1 MTDSN
6 ADLTS
11 DTDPARDPVTGA
23 DDEEL
28 AGLVEETVNS
38 FLKAVRARQTYVA
51 GNPLIERFHGELCE
65 RLSFVWDELPHLSL
79 TVDEGRLLWR
89 EREVYS
95 KPLGPDNFAFR
106 FFKDGIRQLA
116 LLPGVEE
123 GELAE
128 FMDILA
134 QSRQAH
140 DDDLLA
146 TLWHRD
152 FKAVRMD
159 YIDLSED
166 ETADAELPQPDRGAG
181 AGESL
186 EDMSEIEAVLE
197 SGAVTEE
204 DTAEF
209 ADIALGEPDLLYL
222 KREME
227 AEWARPVVHDVT
239 LALLDQFEMR
249 DQERRRQVVD
259 ILREFLPL
267 LLVERD
273 FGNVALIVNEL
284 QLLANKTG
292 EDETQELVTSLLRD
306 MSEAMAEMV
315 SEADVAGE
323 TPAAE
328 ELAALVGALQAE
340 AIPTLVRAIPAV
352 PNRRTRD
359 RLAEALDRLV
369 GSNPGYVVDLLA
381 AEDPMLAAEAARI
394 VGRLGLREAEPDL
407 IELSRRPEE
416 VTRQAAIEALAILG
430 SAVGAEALAE
440 ALADPGRDIRVAAV
454 NAIVAVRPEGAASML
469 VSILSGSGMKDRD
482 QGEQMAFMR
491 AYASIA
497 GEEAVPVLAKL
508 LNGRKWWGGRRLPTQ
523 RACAARALAVVG
535 TPTARTALAKAS
547 GDRAAAVKSAV
558 RVALRAID
566 SDSDERLKVAVALD
580 ELEGNEVEDPV
591 ELDMNVEIDEIDD
604 SEEDEREGGSS

>member
-1 MTDSN
+1 MTDQTPDIDPSHDPEDN
-6 ADLTS
+6 AT
-11 DTDPARDPVTGA
+11 
-23 DDEEL
+23 DDEL
-28 AGLVEETVNS
+28 AALVEETVNAL
-38 FLKAVRARQTYVA
+38 LKAARARQTYVL
-51 GNPLIERFHGELCE
+51 GNPLIEKFQAELCDK
-65 RLSFVWDELPHLSL
+65 LVSVWDSLPHLAL
-79 TVDEGRLLWR
+79 TFDEGRLLWR
-89 EREVYS
+89 DREVYS
-95 KPLGPDNFAFR
+95 KPMGPDNFAFR

-128 FMDILA
+128 FIELLA
-134 QSRQAH
+134 QSRPAH

-152 FKAVRMD
+152 FKAIRMEYVD
-159 YIDLSED
+159 ASE
-166 ETADAELPQPDRGAG
+166 EDATEVPAPNRNAG

-186 EDMSEIEAVLE
+186 EDMTEIEAVLE

-204 DTAEF
+204 ESAEF
-209 ADIALGEPDLLYL
+209 SDITLAEPDLLYL

-227 AEWARPVVHDVT
+227 AEWARPLVHDVT

-259 ILREFLPL
+259 ILRKMLPH

-292 EDETQELVTSLLRD
+292 ENETQELVTSLLRD

-315 SEADVAGE
+315 STVDTEEASP
-323 TPAAE
+323 PADD
-328 ELAALVGALQAE
+328 LAALVGALQAE

-352 PNRRTRD
+352 PNRQTRD

-369 GSNPGYVVDLLA
+369 GANPGYLVDLLS

-394 VGRLGLREAEPDL
+394 VGRIGLSEAEPDL
-407 IELSRRPEE
+407 VELSKRPED

-430 SAVGAEALAE
+430 SAVGAEALAA
-440 ALADPGRDIRVAAV
+440 ALSDPGKDIRMAAV
-454 NAIVAVRPEGAASML
+454 KAIEVVRPEGAAVL
-469 VSILSGSGMKDRD
+469 VAGIVDRSDMSERD

-491 AYASIA
+491 AYARIA
-497 GEEAVPVLAKL
+497 GDEAVPLLAKL
-508 LNGRKWWGGRRLPTQ
+508 LNGRKWWGGRRSPAT
-523 RACAARALAVVG
+523 RTCAARALGVVG
-535 TPTARTALAKAS
+535 SPAAQAALQKAAA
-547 GDRAAAVKSAV
+547 DRAAPVKSAV
-558 RVALRAID
+558 RVALKAID
-566 SDSDERLKVAVALD
+566 SDSDERLAVGEIPDESENDQVA
-580 ELEGNEVEDPV
+580 DPL
-591 ELDMNVEIDEIDD
+591 ELDMNIDLDD
-604 SEEDEREGGSS
+604 QGEKGGSS

>member
-1 MTDSN
+1 LTDSN

-11 DTDPARDPVTGA
+11 DTDPAREPVTGA
-23 DDEEL
+23 NDEEL

-38 FLKAVRARQTYVA
+38 LLKAVRARQTYVP

-65 RLSFVWDELPHLSL
+65 RLGSVWDELPHLAL
-79 TVDEGRLLWR
+79 TMDEGRLLWR

-134 QSRQAH
+134 RSRQAH

-159 YIDLSED
+159 YVDVSED
-166 ETADAELPQPDRGAG
+166 EGGELPKPDRGAG
-181 AGESL
+181 SGETL
-186 EDMSEIEAVLE
+186 EDMSEIESVLE
-197 SGAVTEE
+197 SGLVTDE
-204 DTAEF
+204 DL
-209 ADIALGEPDLLYL
+209 ADLTDVALGEPDLLYL

-227 AEWARPVVHDVT
+227 AEWARPIVHDVT

-259 ILREFLPL
+259 ILRELLPR
-267 LLVERD
+267 LLVARD

-292 EDETQELVTSLLRD
+292 ENETQDLVTSLLRD
-306 MSEAMAEMV
+306 MSESMAEMV
-315 SEADVAGE
+315 SEADVEGE
-323 TPAAE
+323 SPAAE

-352 PNRRTRD
+352 PHRQTRD

-369 GSNPGYVVDLLA
+369 GSNPGYVVDLLS

-394 VGRLGLREAEPDL
+394 VGRLGLTEAGPDL
-407 IELSRRPEE
+407 VELSRRQED

-430 SAVGAEALAE
+430 SEVGAEALSE
-440 ALADPGRDIRVAAV
+440 ALSDPGKDIRMVAV
-454 NAIVAVRPEGAASML
+454 NAIATVRPVGAATML
-469 VSILSGSGMKDRD
+469 SDIISGSGLKERD

-491 AYASIA
+491 AYARIA
-497 GEEAVPVLAKL
+497 EEEAIPVLAKL

-523 RACAARALAVVG
+523 RACAARALAVIG
-535 TPTARTALAKAS
+535 TPAARAALEKAS
-547 GDRAAAVKSAV
+547 ADRAAAVKSAV
-558 RVALRAID
+558 RVALRALD
-566 SDSDERLKVAVALD
+566 ADSDERLRAAIVTD
-580 ELEGNEVEDPV
+580 EVEGSAIEDPV
-591 ELDMNVEIDEIDD
+591 ELDMKIEIDEDD
-604 SEEDEREGGSS
+604 REERPS

>member
-1 MTDSN
+1 MTDP
-6 ADLTS
+6 TP
-11 DTDPARDPVTGA
+11 DTDPAREKNTAA
-23 DDEEL
+23 DDDLSGL
-28 AGLVEETVNS
+28 AEETVNAL
-38 FLKAVRARQTYVA
+38 LKAVRARQTYA
-51 GNPLIERFHGELCE
+51 PGNPLIERFHTELCE
-65 RLSFVWDELPHLSL
+65 KLGTVWAEIPHLSL

-89 EREVYS
+89 DRDVYS

-123 GELAE
+123 GELTE
-128 FMDILA
+128 FIELLA
-134 QSRQAH
+134 RSRQAH
-140 DDDLLA
+140 DDDLVA

-159 YIDLSED
+159 YV
-166 ETADAELPQPDRGAG
+166 DAAEEEAAEVPRPDRNAG
-181 AGESL
+181 AGDSL
-186 EDMSEIEAVLE
+186 QDMAEIEAVLE
-197 SGAVTEE
+197 SGSVTEE

-259 ILREFLPL
+259 ILRELLPR
-267 LLVERD
+267 LLVALD

-292 EDETQELVTSLLRD
+292 ENETQELVTSLLRD

-315 SEADVAGE
+315 SVVDAEGASPGD
-323 TPAAE
+323 E

-352 PNRRTRD
+352 PNRHTRD
-359 RLAEALDRLV
+359 RLTEALDRLV
-369 GSNPGYVVDLLA
+369 GSNPGYIVDLLS

-394 VGRLGLREAEPDL
+394 VARLGLKEAEPDL
-407 IELSRRPEE
+407 VELSRRPED
-416 VTRQAAIEALAILG
+416 VTRQAAIEALAVLG
-430 SAVGAEALAE
+430 SAVGAEALAT
-440 ALADPGRDIRVAAV
+440 ALSDPGKDIRMAAV
-454 NAIVAVRPEGAASML
+454 NAITAVRPEGATSLLGDMIAGSDL
-469 VSILSGSGMKDRD
+469 VDRD

-491 AYASIA
+491 AYATIA
-497 GEEAVPVLAKL
+497 QDKAVPVLAKL
-508 LNGRKWWGGRRLPTQ
+508 LNGRKWWGGRRPPSL
-523 RACAARALAVVG
+523 RACAARALGAVDS
-535 TPTARTALAKAS
+535 PAARSALERAAA
-547 GDRAAAVKSAV
+547 DRAAPVKSAV

-566 SDSDERLKVAVALD
+566 SDSDERLRAAVLA
-580 ELEGNEVEDPV
+580 EEREENVIEDP
-591 ELDMNVEIDEIDD
+591 LDLDIDIDLD
-604 SEEDEREGGSS
+604 AEDGEEESS

>member
-1 MTDSN
+1 MTDAN
-6 ADLTS
+6 TDLTS
-11 DTDPARDPVTGA
+11 DTDPTSDPVTGA

-28 AGLVEETVNS
+28 AGLVEETVNLL
-38 FLKAVRARQTYVA
+38 LKAVRARQTYVQ
-51 GNPLIERFHGELCE
+51 GNPLIERFHGELCD
-65 RLSFVWDELPHLSL
+65 RLSSVWDELPHLSL

-166 ETADAELPQPDRGAG
+166 EASELPKPDRGAG

-197 SGAVTEE
+197 SGTVTEE
-204 DTAEF
+204 DTAAF
-209 ADIALGEPDLLYL
+209 SDIALGAPDLLYL

-259 ILREFLPL
+259 ILREFLPH
-267 LLVERD
+267 LLVARD

-292 EDETQELVTSLLRD
+292 ENETQELVTSLLRD
-306 MSEAMAEMV
+306 MSEAMAEMLRATDL
-315 SEADVAGE
+315 EDE

-352 PNRRTRD
+352 SHRQTRD

-369 GSNPGYVVDLLA
+369 SSNPGYVVDLLS

-407 IELSRRPEE
+407 IELSRRQED
-416 VTRQAAIEALAILG
+416 VTKQAAIEALAILG
-430 SAVGAEALAE
+430 SAVGAEALSE
-440 ALADPGRDIRVAAV
+440 ALSDPGRDIRMAAV
-454 NAIVAVRPEGAASML
+454 NAIAAVQPEGAASML
-469 VSILSGSGMKDRD
+469 GDIISRSGMKDRD

-508 LNGRKWWGGRRLPTQ
+508 LNGRRWWGRHRLPTQ

-535 TPTARTALAKAS
+535 TPTARTALETS
-547 GDRAAAVKSAV
+547 SDDRAAAVKSAV

-566 SDSDERLKVAVALD
+566 SDSDGRLKVAVAMD
-580 ELEGNEVEDPV
+580 ELEDSAIEDPV
-591 ELDMNVEIDEIDD
+591 ELDMD
-604 SEEDEREGGSS
+604 SEMDEPDGGEREEGSS